1 MNREQRREGV
11 WYTSDGFFD
20 EEGTYTCGTAD
31 CEEGMRRWNV
41 SDVSAAWWM
50 SKLKTYT
57 YLAKGVYFPGVN
69 YSREGVYLCR
79 STPESTRQSMYNANP
94 ANQNLN
100 NGMPYPEYMQ
110 FHVLFFPGMYFGNV
124 SGFTDTKYEGYWQGT
139 MEDVLE
145 KLCAASG
152 IIDWRSIIHVQ
163 HGEYISIRA
172 GRK

>member
-1 MNREQRREGV
+1 MAADHGYSYAGDGEYDAEGK
-11 WYTSDGFFD
+11 YICGPND
-20 EEGTYTCGTAD
+20 EEA
-31 CEEGMRRWNV
+31 GMRRW
-41 SDVSAAWWM
+41 SIDDRRCARWWM
-50 SKLKTYT
+50 SNLRKDT
-57 YLAKGVYFPGVN
+57 YLGKAVYFAGIHN
-69 YSREGVYLCR
+69 GHEGVYLCE
-79 STPESTRQSMYNANP
+79 STPTATALSAYNAVP
-94 ANQNLN
+94 ANQRANG
-100 NGMPYPEYMQ
+100 GMPYPEYMQ